1 MVVLTRD
8 IYLAV
13 PDYVTNIITDTD
25 AAFLLVLDTYYRNW
39 LSDLNMSMDEA
50 ATSFCLNYNDAYT
63 MYQKAYLLDIIRK
76 NALTNARKYDMLC
89 EAYKAQYDPI
99 TNYDR
104 TEESTHTR
112 EPDITR
118 TASGTSETE
127 TESGRDTTNQ
137 MKQTRTTTT
146 TPNQY
151 TTTTA
156 HDVAPENSSTYNPQT
171 LDTVTESGS
180 TATTETYSG
189 NPDETH
195 TSGTDSTTGSTSATE
210 TETGTETTTIES
222 HIFGNIGVTSAQ
234 TMLEQ
239 QLQIAAKMDIWRVI
253 EKDIAAAVCIQ
264 VW

>member
-1 MVVLTRD
+1 MTVTRD
-8 IYLAV
+8 IYLDI
-13 PDYVTNIITDTD
+13 PDYVTNVITDTD
-25 AAFLLVLDTYYRNW
+25 ADFLLVLQLYYSTW
-39 LSDLNMSMDEA
+39 LYKLGITEDEA
-50 ATSFCLNYNDAYT
+50 ATAFCLNYNDAYT
-63 MYQKAYLLDIIRK
+63 MYKRAFLLDIIRK
-76 NALTNARKYDMLC
+76 NALTNKRKYDLLC
-89 EAYKAQYDPI
+89 EAFQATFDPI

-118 TASGTSETE
+118 TASGESETE
-127 TESGRDTTNQ
+127 TETGRDTTNQ

-195 TSGTDSTTGSTSATE
+195 TTGTDSTTGTTSATE

-222 HIFGNIGVTSAQ
+222 HIYGNIGVTSAQ

-239 QLQIAAKMDIWRVI
+239 SLELAPKMDVWRII

>member
-1 MVVLTRD
+1 MTRD
-8 IYLAV
+8 IYLDM
-13 PDYVTNIITDTD
+13 PDYITNVITDTD
-25 AAFLLVLDTYYRNW
+25 EGFLYILQHQYGIWLDK
-39 LSDLNMSMDEA
+39 LGISFDDA
-50 ATSFCLNYNDAYT
+50 ATSFCLHYMDAYT
-63 MYQKAYLLDIIRK
+63 MYKRVWVLELIKQ
-76 NALTNARKYDMLC
+76 NAFANTGKYDKLC
-89 EAYKAQYDPI
+89 DAFQAVYDPI
-99 TNYDR
+99 MNYDR

-118 TASGTSETE
+118 TASGESSSETE
-127 TESGRDTTNQ
+127 TGRDTTNQ

-156 HDVAPENSSTYNPQT
+156 HDVAPENSSTYNHQT
-171 LDTVTESGS
+171 LDTVTETGS

-195 TSGTDSTTGSTSATE
+195 TTGSDTTTGTTSATE

-222 HIFGNIGVTSAQ
+222 HIYGNIGVTSAQ
-234 TMLEQ
+234 DMLRQ
-239 QLQIAAKMDIWRVI
+239 QLEIADKMNIWRVI
-253 EKDIAAAVCIQ
+253 EKDIAAAVCLQ